1 MADSEARAKADM
13 EARHKEK
20 VDELEG
26 ELAKQRDAQKELFE
40 AGQRRIKVNLGFAR
54 KFSSYLFLFLLLI
67 THCLGPHRS

>member
-1 MADSEARAKADM
+1 MADSEARAKAEM

-40 AGQRRIKVNLGFAR
+40 AGQRRIKVNLGFA
-54 KFSSYLFLFLLLI
+54 
-67 THCLGPHRS
+67 GEV